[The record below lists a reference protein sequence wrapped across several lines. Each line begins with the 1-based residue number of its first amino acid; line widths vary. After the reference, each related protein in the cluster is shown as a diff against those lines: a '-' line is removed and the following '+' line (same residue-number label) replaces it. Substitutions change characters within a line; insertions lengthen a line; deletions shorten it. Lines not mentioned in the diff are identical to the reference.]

1 MSGHTVTAYSSAL
14 TLCSFHS
21 LMSELGSVENAG
33 REENRI
39 GVYNEILILNY
50 TGVLLLSSP
59 LLVDLSEIN
68 SLGNLLTSKKWSI
81 WWPPLEIVQLSKSQ
95 NQLQEEDFHEASV
108 REHLPT
114 RYFVLF
120 LPVRSCVYNNFNSC
134 LELFS

>member
-1 MSGHTVTAYSSAL
+1 
-14 TLCSFHS
+14 
-21 LMSELGSVENAG
+21 MSELGSVENAG

-120 LPVRSCVYNNFNSC
+120 LPVRSCIYNNFNSC
-134 LELFS
+134 SELFS